1 MIIFVTNRK
10 LCRGDFLERIDSL
23 AKKKPHAIMLREK
36 DLEPDEFETLAG
48 KVKGICEKNGVRL
61 IVNGNMAAA
70 SMLGIPCIHL
80 SMTDLRLHAAGLAS
94 FTSVGASVHTAG
106 EAKEA
111 QELGA
116 DYLIAGHIFP
126 TDCKKG
132 VPAKGLIFLEE
143 VCDSVTVPVFAIGG
157 ITKDRIGAVMSAGA
171 KGICMMR
178 EAMTCKNIP

>member
-36 DLEPDEFETLAG
+36 DLEADEYEALAG
-48 KVKGICEKNGVRL
+48 KVKVICEKNGVRL
-61 IVNGNMAAA
+61 IVNCNVVAA
-70 SMLGIPCIHL
+70 SKLGIPCIHL
-80 SMTDLRLHAAGLAS
+80 SMTDLRLHADGLND

-132 VPAKGLIFLEE
+132 VPGKGLSYLET

-157 ITKDRIGAVMSAGA
+157 IRKDRIESVISTGA
-171 KGICMMR
+171 KGICIMSK
-178 EAMTCKNIP
+178 AMTWGYK